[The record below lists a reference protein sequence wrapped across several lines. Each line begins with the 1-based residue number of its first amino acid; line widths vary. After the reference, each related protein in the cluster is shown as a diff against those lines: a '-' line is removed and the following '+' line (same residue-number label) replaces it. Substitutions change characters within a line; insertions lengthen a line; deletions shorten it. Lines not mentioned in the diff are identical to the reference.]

1 MKWWE
6 ALPEKE
12 RKGSR
17 PRCVLLMDG
26 SCDEVTE
33 RLTRL
38 VSPTGV
44 IVSPADEW
52 MPRGKPIYRNG
63 VWDDDPAKEVN
74 LIKTNNLVSRG
85 IQDALRDW
93 WLAVARSAR
102 RRFGTSP
109 ARAKSRASRD
119 FSSSKPKRTRTS

>member
-1 MKWWE
+1 MVGS
-6 ALPEKE
+6 ATRE
-12 RKGSR
+12 RAKGER

-26 SCDEVTE
+26 SCDEVAAE

-52 MPRGKPIYRNG
+52 MPHGKPIYRNG
-63 VWDDDPAKEVN
+63 VWDDDPAKEVD